1 MSRVPTDAGSS
12 RQSERELAL
21 DRRVDPV
28 TNPGEYQELIAGL
41 VGDRDPAEVQSELIG
56 ELRSM
61 VREAGP
67 HLRTR
72 PAQHEW
78 SILELLG
85 HLVDAEVVS
94 AARYRWILAQD
105 EPQLI
110 GYDQDRG
117 VERINHQEADPE
129 GLLSLLAALRRSNL
143 DLWSRGSETERAR
156 VGIHAE
162 RGPESLDL
170 VFRLIAGHGLFHLA
184 QMRRTLR
191 QITSRADV

>member
-1 MSRVPTDAGSS
+1 MGRVTTNGDSS
-12 RQSERELAL
+12 PSEQELAL
-21 DRRVDPV
+21 DREVDPV
-28 TNPGEYQELIAGL
+28 TDPGEYQALIAGL
-41 VGDRDPAEVQSELIG
+41 VGDRDPAEVQAELIG
-56 ELRSM
+56 ELRSV

-72 PAQHEW
+72 PAPHEW

-94 AARYRWILAQD
+94 TARYRWILAQD

-110 GYDQDRG
+110 GYDQDRW
-117 VERINHQEADPE
+117 VERMNHQEADPDD
-129 GLLSLLAALRRSNL
+129 LLSLLGPLRSSNL
-143 DLWSRGSETERAR
+143 DLWSRSSEAERAR

-170 VFRLIAGHGLFHLA
+170 MFRLIAGHGLYHLA

-191 QITSRADV
+191 QITSSADA

>member
-1 MSRVPTDAGSS
+1 MAPVPTDAGSS
-12 RQSERELAL
+12 RQSEQLAL
-21 DRRVDPV
+21 DRNVDPV
-28 TNPGEYQELIAGL
+28 TNPREYQDLIAGL

-56 ELRSM
+56 EVGSV

-72 PAQHEW
+72 PAPNEW
-78 SILELLG
+78 CILELLG
-85 HLVDAEVVS
+85 HLVDAELVS

-105 EPQLI
+105 EPRLI
-110 GYDQDRG
+110 GYDQDRW
-117 VERINHQEADPE
+117 VERMNHQEADPE
-129 GLLSLLAALRRSNL
+129 DLLSLLGALRRSNL
-143 DLWSRGSETERAR
+143 DLWSRGSKAVRAR

-170 VFRLIAGHGLFHLA
+170 VFRLIAGHGLFHVA

-191 QITSRADV
+191 QITSSADA